1 MKRFKLSTEVLFSED
16 AIDALLEEKDE
27 NAVLITDK
35 FMVDSGMADMILKK
49 LSNCKEVS
57 VFSEVVPDPPM
68 DLIERGIAFLQDKDC
83 DIVVALG
90 GGSSIDAAK
99 AIVYMAKKI
108 EEKQNPDNQKK
119 IKLIALP
126 TTSGTG
132 SEVTQF
138 AVVTDSKT
146 GVKSPLIDESLM
158 PDIAILDPELVKSA
172 PPFIT
177 ADTGLDVITHALEAY
192 VSETASDCSDCLAE
206 KAAELAFEFLP
217 RAYRN
222 GYDIKARDKM
232 HRASCLAGMAFSN
245 ALLGIVHSMAHKTGA
260 AFKNG
265 HIIHGAANAMYL
277 PKVIKYNSKD
287 DTAKKRYGE
296 IADYMGLGGSS
307 DDEKVDLLIKYLRQM
322 NDDLNIPHCIK
333 NYGEGGL
340 PAEEGIVPEDEFLEK
355 LHDIAANA
363 ILDACTGSNPRQPSQ
378 EDMEKLLKCCYYDT
392 EVDF

>member
-99 AIVYMAKKI
+99 SIVYMAKKI

-119 IKLIALP
+119 INLIALP

-146 GVKSPLIDESLM
+146 GVKIPLIDESLM

-177 ADTGLDVITHALEAY
+177 ADTGMDVITHALEAY

-232 HRASCLAGMAFSN
+232 HRASCLAGMAFNLVNLGVNHGIAHALGAIFHIPHGRAN
-245 ALLGIVHSMAHKTGA
+245 ALVLPYVIEFNADMAREGAKHSNDA
-260 AFKNG
+260 
-265 HIIHGAANAMYL
+265 
-277 PKVIKYNSKD
+277 
-287 DTAKKRYGE
+287 AKKYQKMAR
-296 IADYMGLGGSS
+296 I
-307 DDEKVDLLIKYLRQM
+307 V
-322 NDDLNIPHCIK
+322 
-333 NYGEGGL
+333 GL
-340 PAEEGIVPEDEFLEK
+340 PAPTPKVGVANLIAEIQRLLKYMDRPQCMSECGVSVEEFNKHREEIVRRAL
-355 LHDIAANA
+355 A
-363 ILDACTGSNPRQPSQ
+363 DACTQANPRQVTA
-378 EDMEKLLKCCYYDT
+378 EDIHKILDHIAK
-392 EVDF
+392 

>member
-16 AIDALLEEKDE
+16 AINALYDVKDV

-49 LSNCKEVS
+49 LSNCKSVS
-57 VFSEVVPDPPM
+57 VFSEVIPDPPM
-68 DLIERGIAFLQDKDC
+68 DLIERGIAFLDDKDC
-83 DIVVALG
+83 DVVVALG

-99 AIVYMAKKI
+99 AIVYMARKI
-108 EEKQNPDNQKK
+108 ELAQDPESTKRM
-119 IKLIALP
+119 KLIALP

-146 GVKSPLIDESLM
+146 GVKIPLIDESLM

-177 ADTGLDVITHALEAY
+177 ADTGMDVITHALEAY

-206 KAAELAFEFLP
+206 KALELAFEYLP

-232 HRASCLAGMAFSN
+232 HRASCLAGMAFSLVNLGLNHGIAHALGAIFHIPHGRAN
-245 ALLGIVHSMAHKTGA
+245 ALVLPYVIAFNADVAREGAKHS
-260 AFKNG
+260 ND
-265 HIIHGAANAMYL
+265 
-277 PKVIKYNSKD
+277 S
-287 DTAKKRYGE
+287 AKKYQ
-296 IADYMGLGGSS
+296 
-307 DDEKVDLLIKYLRQM
+307 KVARIV
-322 NDDLNIPHCIK
+322 
-333 NYGEGGL
+333 GL
-340 PAEEGIVPEDEFLEK
+340 PASTPKVGVSNLIAEINRLLKYMDRPMCITDCGVTLEEFE
-355 LHDIAANA
+355 ANRQEIIRRA
-363 ILDACTGSNPRQPSQ
+363 LADACTVANPRKVAA
-378 EDMEKLLKCCYYDT
+378 EDISKILDNIAK
-392 EVDF
+392 

>member
-35 FMVDSGMADMILKK
+35 FMVDSGMADIILKK

-83 DIVVALG
+83 DVVVALG

-108 EEKQNPDNQKK
+108 DEKQNPDNQKK

-146 GVKSPLIDESLM
+146 GVKIPLIDESLM

-177 ADTGLDVITHALEAY
+177 ADTGMDVITHALEAY

-232 HRASCLAGMAFSN
+232 HRASCLAGMAFNLVNLGVNHGIAHALGAIFHIPHGRAN
-245 ALLGIVHSMAHKTGA
+245 ALVLPYVIEFNADMAREGAKHSNDA
-260 AFKNG
+260 
-265 HIIHGAANAMYL
+265 
-277 PKVIKYNSKD
+277 
-287 DTAKKRYGE
+287 AKKYQKMAR
-296 IADYMGLGGSS
+296 I
-307 DDEKVDLLIKYLRQM
+307 V
-322 NDDLNIPHCIK
+322 
-333 NYGEGGL
+333 GL
-340 PAEEGIVPEDEFLEK
+340 PAPTPKVGVANLIAEIQRLLKYMDRPQCMSECGVSVEEFNKHREEIVRRAL
-355 LHDIAANA
+355 A
-363 ILDACTGSNPRQPSQ
+363 DACTQANPRKVTA
-378 EDMEKLLKCCYYDT
+378 EDLSLIHI
-392 EVDF
+392 

>member
-16 AIDALLEEKDE
+16 AINALYDVKDV

-49 LSNCKEVS
+49 LSNCKSVS
-57 VFSEVVPDPPM
+57 VFCEVIPDPPM
-68 DLIERGIAFLQDKDC
+68 DLIERGIAFLDDKDC
-83 DIVVALG
+83 DVVVALG

-99 AIVYMAKKI
+99 AIVYMARKI
-108 EEKQNPDNQKK
+108 ELAQDPESTKRM
-119 IKLIALP
+119 KLIALP

-146 GVKSPLIDESLM
+146 GVKIPLIDESLM

-177 ADTGLDVITHALEAY
+177 ADTGMDVITHALEAY

-206 KAAELAFEFLP
+206 KALELAFEYLP

-232 HRASCLAGMAFSN
+232 HRASCLAGMAFSLVNLGLNHGIAHALGAIFHIPHGRAN
-245 ALLGIVHSMAHKTGA
+245 ALVLPYVIAFNADVAREGAKHS
-260 AFKNG
+260 ND
-265 HIIHGAANAMYL
+265 
-277 PKVIKYNSKD
+277 S
-287 DTAKKRYGE
+287 AKKYQ
-296 IADYMGLGGSS
+296 
-307 DDEKVDLLIKYLRQM
+307 KVARIV
-322 NDDLNIPHCIK
+322 
-333 NYGEGGL
+333 GL
-340 PAEEGIVPEDEFLEK
+340 PASTPKVGVSNLIAEINRLLKYMDRPMCITDCGVTLEEFE
-355 LHDIAANA
+355 ANRQEIIRRA
-363 ILDACTGSNPRQPSQ
+363 LADACTVANPRKVAA
-378 EDMEKLLKCCYYDT
+378 EDISKILDNIAK
-392 EVDF
+392 

>member
-16 AIDALLEEKDE
+16 AINALLDIKEV

-49 LSNCKEVS
+49 LANCKEVS
-57 VFSEVVPDPPM
+57 VFSEVIPDPPM
-68 DLIERGIAFLQDKDC
+68 DLIERGINFLSDKNC
-83 DIVVALG
+83 DVVVALG

-99 AIVYMAKKI
+99 AIVFMARKI
-108 EEKQNPDNQKK
+108 ELAQNPESTKK

-146 GVKSPLIDESLM
+146 GVKIPLIDESLM

-177 ADTGLDVITHALEAY
+177 ADTGMDVITHAIEAY

-206 KAAELAFEFLP
+206 KAMELAFEYLP
-217 RAYRN
+217 KAYRN

-232 HRASCLAGMAFSN
+232 HRASCLAGMAFSLVNLGLNHGIAHALGAIFHIPHGRAN
-245 ALLGIVHSMAHKTGA
+245 ALVLPHVIYFNADMDREGAKHS
-260 AFKNG
+260 ND
-265 HIIHGAANAMYL
+265 
-277 PKVIKYNSKD
+277 S
-287 DTAKKRYGE
+287 AKKYQKLAR
-296 IADYMGLGGSS
+296 I
-307 DDEKVDLLIKYLRQM
+307 V
-322 NDDLNIPHCIK
+322 
-333 NYGEGGL
+333 GL
-340 PAEEGIVPEDEFLEK
+340 PASTAKVGVTNLIEEINRLLKYMDRPMCITDCGVTLEEFE
-355 LHDIAANA
+355 ANREEIIRRA
-363 ILDACTGSNPRQPSQ
+363 LADACTQANPRKVAA
-378 EDMEKLLKCCYYDT
+378 EDISKILDHIAK
-392 EVDF
+392 

>member
-146 GVKSPLIDESLM
+146 GVKIPLIDESLM

-232 HRASCLAGMAFSN
+232 HRASCLAGMAFNLVNLGVNHGIAHALGAIFHIPHGRAN
-245 ALLGIVHSMAHKTGA
+245 ALVLPYVIEFNADMAREGAKHSNDA
-260 AFKNG
+260 
-265 HIIHGAANAMYL
+265 
-277 PKVIKYNSKD
+277 
-287 DTAKKRYGE
+287 AKKYQKMAR
-296 IADYMGLGGSS
+296 I
-307 DDEKVDLLIKYLRQM
+307 V
-322 NDDLNIPHCIK
+322 
-333 NYGEGGL
+333 GL
-340 PAEEGIVPEDEFLEK
+340 PAPTPKVGVANLIAEIQRLLKYMDRPQCMSECGVSVEEFNKHREEIVRRAL
-355 LHDIAANA
+355 A
-363 ILDACTGSNPRQPSQ
+363 DACTQDNPRKVTA
-378 EDMEKLLKCCYYDT
+378 EDINKILDHIAK
-392 EVDF
+392 

>member
-16 AIDALLEEKDE
+16 AINALYDVKDV

-49 LSNCKEVS
+49 LSNCKSVS
-57 VFSEVVPDPPM
+57 VFSEVIPDPPM
-68 DLIERGIAFLQDKDC
+68 DLIERGIAFLDDKDC
-83 DIVVALG
+83 DVVVALG

-99 AIVYMAKKI
+99 AIVYMARKI
-108 EEKQNPDNQKK
+108 ELAQDPESTKRM
-119 IKLIALP
+119 KLIALP

-146 GVKSPLIDESLM
+146 GVKIPLIDESLM

-177 ADTGLDVITHALEAY
+177 ADTGMDVITHALEAY

-206 KAAELAFEFLP
+206 KALELAFEYLP

-232 HRASCLAGMAFSN
+232 HRASCLAGMSFSLVNLGLNHGIAHALGAIFHIPHGRAN
-245 ALLGIVHSMAHKTGA
+245 ALVLPYVIAFNADVAREGAKHS
-260 AFKNG
+260 ND
-265 HIIHGAANAMYL
+265 
-277 PKVIKYNSKD
+277 S
-287 DTAKKRYGE
+287 AKKYQ
-296 IADYMGLGGSS
+296 
-307 DDEKVDLLIKYLRQM
+307 KVARIV
-322 NDDLNIPHCIK
+322 
-333 NYGEGGL
+333 GL
-340 PAEEGIVPEDEFLEK
+340 PASTPKVGVSNLIAEINRLLKYMDRPMCITDCGVTLEVFE
-355 LHDIAANA
+355 ANRQEIIRRA
-363 ILDACTGSNPRQPSQ
+363 LADACTVANPRKVAA
-378 EDMEKLLKCCYYDT
+378 EDISKILDNIAK
-392 EVDF
+392 

>member
-146 GVKSPLIDESLM
+146 GVKIPLIDESLM

-232 HRASCLAGMAFSN
+232 HRASCLAGMAFNLVNLGVNHGIAHALGAIFHIPHGRAN
-245 ALLGIVHSMAHKTGA
+245 ALVLPYVIEFNADMAREGAKHSNDA
-260 AFKNG
+260 
-265 HIIHGAANAMYL
+265 
-277 PKVIKYNSKD
+277 
-287 DTAKKRYGE
+287 AKKYQKMAR
-296 IADYMGLGGSS
+296 I
-307 DDEKVDLLIKYLRQM
+307 V
-322 NDDLNIPHCIK
+322 
-333 NYGEGGL
+333 GL
-340 PAEEGIVPEDEFLEK
+340 PAPTPKVGVANLIAEIQRLLKYMDRPQCMSECGVSVEEFNKHREEIVRRAL
-355 LHDIAANA
+355 A
-363 ILDACTGSNPRQPSQ
+363 DACTRANPRKVTA
-378 EDMEKLLKCCYYDT
+378 EDINKILDHIAK
-392 EVDF
+392 

>member
-16 AIDALLEEKDE
+16 AINALLDIKEV

-49 LSNCKEVS
+49 LANCKEVS
-57 VFSEVVPDPPM
+57 VFSEVIPDPPM
-68 DLIERGIAFLQDKDC
+68 DLIERGISFLSDKNC
-83 DIVVALG
+83 DVVVALG

-99 AIVYMAKKI
+99 AIVFMARKI
-108 EEKQNPDNQKK
+108 ELAQNPESTKK

-146 GVKSPLIDESLM
+146 GVKIPLIDESLM

-177 ADTGLDVITHALEAY
+177 ADTGMDVITHAIEAY

-206 KAAELAFEFLP
+206 KAMELAFEYLP
-217 RAYRN
+217 KAYRN

-232 HRASCLAGMAFSN
+232 HRASCLAGMAFSLVNLGLNHGIAHALGAIFHIPHGRAN
-245 ALLGIVHSMAHKTGA
+245 ALVLPHVIYFNADMDREGAKHS
-260 AFKNG
+260 ND
-265 HIIHGAANAMYL
+265 
-277 PKVIKYNSKD
+277 S
-287 DTAKKRYGE
+287 AKKYQKLAR
-296 IADYMGLGGSS
+296 I
-307 DDEKVDLLIKYLRQM
+307 V
-322 NDDLNIPHCIK
+322 
-333 NYGEGGL
+333 GL
-340 PAEEGIVPEDEFLEK
+340 PASTAKVGVTNLIEEINRLLKYMDRPMCITDCGVTLEEFE
-355 LHDIAANA
+355 ANREEIIRRA
-363 ILDACTGSNPRQPSQ
+363 LADACTQANPRKVAA
-378 EDMEKLLKCCYYDT
+378 EDISKILDHIAK
-392 EVDF
+392 

>member
-146 GVKSPLIDESLM
+146 GVKIPLIDESLM

-232 HRASCLAGMAFSN
+232 HRASCLAGMAFNLVNLGVNHGIAHALGAIFHIPHGRAN
-245 ALLGIVHSMAHKTGA
+245 ALV
-260 AFKNG
+260 
-265 HIIHGAANAMYL
+265 L
-277 PKVIKYNSKD
+277 PYVIKVGVANLI
-287 DTAKKRYGE
+287 AE
-296 IADYMGLGGSS
+296 IQRLLKYMDRPQCMSECGVS
-307 DDEKVDLLIKYLRQM
+307 V
-322 NDDLNIPHCIK
+322 
-333 NYGEGGL
+333 
-340 PAEEGIVPEDEFLEK
+340 EEFNKHREEIVRRAL
-355 LHDIAANA
+355 A
-363 ILDACTGSNPRQPSQ
+363 DACTQANPRKVTA
-378 EDMEKLLKCCYYDT
+378 EDINKILDHIAK
-392 EVDF
+392 

>member
-35 FMVDSGMADMILKK
+35 FMVDSGMADIILKK

-83 DIVVALG
+83 DVVVALG

-108 EEKQNPDNQKK
+108 DEKQNPDNQKK

-146 GVKSPLIDESLM
+146 GVKIPLIDESLM

-177 ADTGLDVITHALEAY
+177 ADTGMDVITHALEAY

-232 HRASCLAGMAFSN
+232 HRASCLAGMAFNLVNLGVNHGIAHALGAIFHIPHGRAN
-245 ALLGIVHSMAHKTGA
+245 ALVLPYVIEFNADMAREGAKHSNDA
-260 AFKNG
+260 
-265 HIIHGAANAMYL
+265 
-277 PKVIKYNSKD
+277 
-287 DTAKKRYGE
+287 AKKYQKMAR
-296 IADYMGLGGSS
+296 I
-307 DDEKVDLLIKYLRQM
+307 V
-322 NDDLNIPHCIK
+322 
-333 NYGEGGL
+333 GL
-340 PAEEGIVPEDEFLEK
+340 PAPTPKVGVANLIAEIQRLLKYMDRPQCMSECGVSVEEFNKHREEIVRRAL
-355 LHDIAANA
+355 A
-363 ILDACTGSNPRQPSQ
+363 DACTQANPRKVRA
-378 EDMEKLLKCCYYDT
+378 EDINKILDHIAK
-392 EVDF
+392 

>member
-146 GVKSPLIDESLM
+146 GVKIPLIDESLM

-232 HRASCLAGMAFSN
+232 HRASCLAGMAFNLVNLGVNHGIAHALGAILHIPHGRAN
-245 ALLGIVHSMAHKTGA
+245 ALVLPYVIEFNADMAREGAKHSNDA
-260 AFKNG
+260 
-265 HIIHGAANAMYL
+265 
-277 PKVIKYNSKD
+277 
-287 DTAKKRYGE
+287 AKKYQKMAR
-296 IADYMGLGGSS
+296 I
-307 DDEKVDLLIKYLRQM
+307 V
-322 NDDLNIPHCIK
+322 
-333 NYGEGGL
+333 GL
-340 PAEEGIVPEDEFLEK
+340 PAPTPKVGVANLIAEIQRLLKYMDRPQCMSECGVSVEEFNKHREEIVRRACTQANPRKVTAEDINK
-355 LHDIAANA
+355 
-363 ILDACTGSNPRQPSQ
+363 ILDHIA
-378 EDMEKLLKCCYYDT
+378 K
-392 EVDF
+392 

>member
-16 AIDALLEEKDE
+16 AIDALLEVKDV

-49 LSNCKEVS
+49 LSNCNSVS
-57 VFSEVVPDPPM
+57 VFSEVIPDPPM
-68 DLIERGIAFLQDKDC
+68 DLIERGIDFLQDKEC
-83 DIVVALG
+83 DVVVALG

-99 AIVYMAKKI
+99 AIVFMARKI
-108 EEKQNPDNQKK
+108 ELAQNPESTKK
-119 IKLIALP
+119 MKLIALP

-146 GVKSPLIDESLM
+146 GVKIPLIDESLM

-172 PPFIT
+172 PLFIT
-177 ADTGLDVITHALEAY
+177 ADTGMDVITHAIEAY

-232 HRASCLAGMAFSN
+232 HRASCLAGMAFSLVNLGLNHGIAHALGAIFHVPHGRAN
-245 ALLGIVHSMAHKTGA
+245 ALVLPHVIYFNADMDRE
-260 AFKNG
+260 
-265 HIIHGAANAMYL
+265 AANHS
-277 PKVIKYNSKD
+277 NDS
-287 DTAKKRYGE
+287 AKKYQRLAR
-296 IADYMGLGGSS
+296 I
-307 DDEKVDLLIKYLRQM
+307 V
-322 NDDLNIPHCIK
+322 
-333 NYGEGGL
+333 GL
-340 PAEEGIVPEDEFLEK
+340 PAPTGKGGVSNLISEINRLLKYMDRPMCITECGVTLEEFEANRDEIVRRAL
-355 LHDIAANA
+355 A
-363 ILDACTGSNPRQPSQ
+363 DACTQANPRKVTADDVNRILDQIA
-378 EDMEKLLKCCYYDT
+378 K
-392 EVDF
+392 

>member
-146 GVKSPLIDESLM
+146 GVKIPLIDESLM

-232 HRASCLAGMAFSN
+232 HRASCLAGMAFNLVNLGVNHGIAHALGAIFHIPHGRAN
-245 ALLGIVHSMAHKTGA
+245 ALVLPYVIEFNADMAREGAKHSNDA
-260 AFKNG
+260 
-265 HIIHGAANAMYL
+265 
-277 PKVIKYNSKD
+277 
-287 DTAKKRYGE
+287 AKKYQKMAR
-296 IADYMGLGGSS
+296 I
-307 DDEKVDLLIKYLRQM
+307 V
-322 NDDLNIPHCIK
+322 
-333 NYGEGGL
+333 GL
-340 PAEEGIVPEDEFLEK
+340 PAPTPKVGVANLIAEIQRLLKYMDRPQCMSECGVSVEEFNKHREEIVRRAL
-355 LHDIAANA
+355 A
-363 ILDACTGSNPRQPSQ
+363 DACTCLLYTSPSPR
-378 EDMEKLLKCCYYDT
+378 D
-392 EVDF
+392 